1 MILVLM
7 PLIRSL
13 QEGVMTLLE
22 EKEATILFMVRLAM
36 TILRAMTVMIRF
48 MAVRVQTRSMVER
61 VMIHLMGV

>member
-48 MAVRVQTRSMVER
+48 MEVRAQTRSMVER